1 MWQPN
6 PPESTGTLSTHTKRM
21 ITTAR
26 ADYCNKGDVLTKPAV
41 PCDPHRRTRNQCT
54 RHFHT
59 EMLPNGT
66 VVNVSRGMEPSSMVM
81 DKDPFAGDTIA
92 GVEHTTPLVVA
103 KLPFRGASG
112 TSEVRTSYRGQHWP
126 SLDAGEGGGWQ
137 NSTGYQKA
145 TVAAATT
152 GRFGNKGQPW
162 VANSFAARATVPLLP
177 LDAEDPLSANVLG
190 VGPLPPTSRV
200 PHTRESL
207 PTSTRIWN
215 I

>member
-1 MWQPN
+1 
-6 PPESTGTLSTHTKRM
+6 
-21 ITTAR
+21 
-26 ADYCNKGDVLTKPAV
+26 
-41 PCDPHRRTRNQCT
+41 
-54 RHFHT
+54 
-59 EMLPNGT
+59 MLPNGT
-66 VVNVSRGMEPSSMVM
+66 VVNVSRGQEPSASVM
-81 DKDPFAGDTIA
+81 NRDPFAGDTIA
-92 GVEHTTPLVVA
+92 GVEHTAPRVV
-103 KLPFRGASG
+103 PRMPYRGASG
-112 TSEVRTSYRGQHWP
+112 TSEARTSFRGQHWP
-126 SLDAGEGGGWQ
+126 ALDATEGEWQ

-190 VGPLPPTSRV
+190 VGPLPPTARK